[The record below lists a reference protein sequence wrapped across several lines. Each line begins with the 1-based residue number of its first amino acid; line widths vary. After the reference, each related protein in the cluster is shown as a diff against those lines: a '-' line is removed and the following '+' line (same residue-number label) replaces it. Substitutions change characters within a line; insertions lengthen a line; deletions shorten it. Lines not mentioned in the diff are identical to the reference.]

1 MSEHVLAACILP
13 KNHSNHFHIIKKFGE
28 SHNYSIS
35 KMYMFRKLKKK
46 YLPYLNR
53 HEIQIISI
61 S

>member
-13 KNHSNHFHIIKKFGE
+13 KNHSNHFHIIKNFGE

-46 YLPYLNR
+46 ILALLK
-53 HEIQIISI
+53 QA
-61 S
+61 